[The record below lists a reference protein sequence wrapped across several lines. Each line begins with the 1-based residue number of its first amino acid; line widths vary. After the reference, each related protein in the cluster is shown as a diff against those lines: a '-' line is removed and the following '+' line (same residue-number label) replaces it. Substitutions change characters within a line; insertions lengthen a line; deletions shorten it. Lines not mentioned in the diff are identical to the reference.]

1 MNQFDKNQ
9 IITLDIQ
16 DPQQIKLA
24 LTQYKALLDEDR
36 AFSDSQF
43 DVEFKQLGK
52 DGKRRLQPQDSGNNL
67 KLLQSA
73 LNLGQ
78 EGGSHHYNHPIDD
91 DTETYISEVIL
102 FAAALQY
109 PEIKEVVVETAEAIV
124 AYSRRQNDTDEMWLD
139 DMRVF
144 GVEALY
150 MLAKTDIRYTFLLA
164 QFFVPYWDD
173 EHACGY
179 ESYLSSLLH
188 EHGWHKEIIKAF
200 IWCDN
205 ESFRSG
211 MFQNDRYSDDCSY
224 QPLGEY
230 LCQHPEH
237 YEQFK
242 ALVVARFQAEPV
254 LLEHVDTMC
263 DEDEEEDLST
273 YQPVVSLYQSLF
285 PHTCFYDDEE
295 AKDSFMAMPF
305 FGSTLENEAYDLQQ
319 KVQSQVV
326 GPLVKIAQ
334 SAITARA
341 NYRAYLARD
350 ERKYELNYGSNL
362 LKPLVLA
369 MPQGE
374 SLWRYIE
381 SGEPHTVLE
390 TLCEVDVL
398 ELAKLHASDMAE
410 HLIDQLSSFERNNQ
424 GIADEL
430 ESVLSL
436 VRGDLLTEHFSEE
449 VEYTQPNGMVL
460 TLTVRKDTE
469 TSLLQARAQQ
479 YLRVI
484 DVFYYAL
491 GKREFS
497 KYMMTS
503 LTEGDE
509 ALLSREAYY
518 QRYTQLSLS
527 DIESAAE
534 SAKAKNIQ
542 SIFHH
547 FTNQDELLCRKHL
560 KLVDEHFR
568 SSRALCHPEQW
579 PQSDMGLMTLASY
592 HLHCD
597 YNQRIGDDITE
608 ALVTYLNDN
617 HIWQLAAQ
625 HIIQKCHKKSD
636 HYNPENLGLSEEQI
650 ARICDHFTA
659 DTPRD
664 DLVSILALVQP
675 HLYRDECCRGDLY
688 LNKFSEQQPSYQLF
702 KDHDDD
708 FQRFTLAAFWLR
720 QLPLPLQNKADRLWQ
735 FIIALAPVRV
745 ARNVLRAYSDDH
757 WDIEF
762 NNILDGIDVY
772 EHLSK
777 AGIDSGILNAYEM
790 SYQRYDFGRYVNWIE
805 IYSEIVSDDTSMF
818 GSMGRKKAKAMER
831 GLAYINERTKVE
843 FLHHVSLK
851 HPEVAVDFDHNLRRA
866 IDIFAQ
872 LNLHSWEHA
881 LAHES
886 GKDCLYFGEGEKL
899 PKKLHKAIVADSLS
913 IHDKPCHV
921 DGRSW
926 EACTVLQQQ
935 GDNYV
940 IVMADH
946 EVPLAWYEDRL
957 SSGPLLVFS
966 EQVERAA
973 IVKRVAELQVQSNR
987 INGIVEQTMA
997 YLDNEIEF
1005 DAMAALFKEQ
1015 ISTEFMRIDADEYHM
1030 YSLRQFVWM
1039 LDVKRRNKLVRLLLN
1054 HDYRGFK
1061 LIEAQ
1066 MEQPW
1071 LLHQLAHNEIDF
1083 ETYLSNS
1090 DEYEGEASETG
1101 MAFLL
1106 AWLFD
1111 IGVKSE
1117 HLMLFCIKRSH
1128 FDVCREFIVAHA
1140 RGQYGSFK
1148 QSLSYLHAGRR
1159 AELPEILSQE
1169 ADAEVLLAPLK
1180 KDKSRKVKEA
1190 VSHYCS

>member
-16 DPQQIKLA
+16 NPQQIELA
-24 LTQYKALLDEDR
+24 LAQYKALLD
-36 AFSDSQF
+36 SDKACFNSQF
-43 DVEFKQLGK
+43 DVEFKQLDEAGM
-52 DGKRRLQPQDSGNNL
+52 RRLQPQDSGNNL

-73 LNLGQ
+73 LDLGQ
-78 EGGSHHYNHPIDD
+78 EGGAHHYDHTILD
-91 DTETYISEVIL
+91 DTENYISEVIL

-109 PEIKEVVVETAEAIV
+109 PEIKQAVVEAAKAIV

-150 MLAKTDIRYTFLLA
+150 MLAKTDIQYAYLLA
-164 QFFVPYWDD
+164 QYFVPYWDD

-179 ESYLSSLLH
+179 ESYLSVLLH
-188 EHGWHKEIIKAF
+188 EHGWHREMIKAF

-205 ESFRSG
+205 DNFRSG
-211 MFQNDRYSDDCSY
+211 MFKNDQYSEECDY

-230 LCQHPEH
+230 LRENPTS

-242 ALVVARFQAEPV
+242 ALVIARFQAEPV
-254 LLEHVDTMC
+254 LLADVDTMC
-263 DEDEEEDLST
+263 DEDEEEDLSGH
-273 YQPVVSLYQSLF
+273 QPVVSLYQSLF
-285 PHTCFYDDEE
+285 PHNCFYDDEE

-319 KVQSQVV
+319 KVQSQVD

-334 SAITARA
+334 SAIAARA
-341 NYRAYLARD
+341 SYRAYLARD
-350 ERKYELNYGSNL
+350 ERKYELNYGTNL

-369 MPQGE
+369 MPQGQV
-374 SLWRYIE
+374 LWRYIE
-381 SGEPHTVLE
+381 TGEPQTVLE
-390 TLCEVDVL
+390 TVCEVDVL

-424 GIADEL
+424 GIAEEL

-436 VRGDLLTEHFSEE
+436 VRGDLLTDHFSEE
-449 VEYTQPNGMVL
+449 AEYTQPNGMVL
-460 TLTVRKDTE
+460 TLAVRNDAE
-469 TSLLQARAQQ
+469 NNLLQVRAEQ

-484 DVFYYAL
+484 DVFYHAL
-491 GKREFS
+491 GKREFC
-497 KYMMTS
+497 KYMMAS

-518 QRYTQLSLS
+518 QRYTQLSVS
-527 DIESAAE
+527 DIKSAAE
-534 SAKAKNIQ
+534 NAKAKNIQ
-542 SIFHH
+542 SIFRH
-547 FTNQDELLCRKHL
+547 FINQDELLCRKHL

-568 SSRALCHPEQW
+568 SSRALCHPAQW
-579 PQSDMGLMTLASY
+579 PQLDMGLITLASY
-592 HLHCD
+592 HLHSD
-597 YNQRIGDDITE
+597 YNQHIGDDVTE
-608 ALVTYLNDN
+608 ALANYLNDN

-636 HYNPENLGLSEEQI
+636 HYNPDNLGLSEAQI
-650 ARICDHFTA
+650 ARICDYFTA
-659 DTPRD
+659 DTPQD
-664 DLVSILALVQP
+664 DLSSLLALVQP
-675 HLYRDECCRGDLY
+675 QLYRDECCRGDLY
-688 LNKFSEQQPSYQLF
+688 LNKFSEKQSSYQLF

-708 FQRFTLAAFWLR
+708 FQRFTLTAFWLR
-720 QLPLPLQNKADRLWQ
+720 QLPLPLQYKADRLWQ

-757 WDIEF
+757 WSIEF
-762 NNILDGIDVY
+762 DTILNEIEVY
-772 EHLSK
+772 EQLSK
-777 AGIDSGILNAYEM
+777 AGIDGGILNAYEM
-790 SYQRYDFGRYVNWIE
+790 SNQRYNSERYLNWIE
-805 IYSEIVSDDTSMF
+805 IYSEIASDDTSMF
-818 GSMGRKKAKAMER
+818 GSMGRNKAKAMEQ
-831 GLAYINERTKVE
+831 GLAYINERTKIE

-851 HPEVAVDFDHNLRRA
+851 HPEVELDFSHDLQRA
-866 IDIFAQ
+866 IDIFVQ
-872 LNLHSWEHA
+872 LNLHSWEYA
-881 LAHES
+881 LAQEL
-886 GKDCLYFGEGEKL
+886 GRDCLYFGEGEKL

-946 EVPLAWYEDRL
+946 EVPLAWYEERL
-957 SSGPLLVFS
+957 PSGPLLIFS
-966 EQVERAA
+966 EQLERAA
-973 IVKRVAELQVQSNR
+973 IIKRVAELQVQSNR
-987 INGIVEQTMA
+987 INAIVEQTMA
-997 YLDNEIEF
+997 YLHNEVEF
-1005 DAMAALFKEQ
+1005 DVMAALFKGQ
-1015 ISTEFMRIDADEYHM
+1015 ISTEFMRIDADEYQM

-1039 LDVKRRNKLVRLLLN
+1039 LDAERRNKLVRLLLN

-1083 ETYLSNS
+1083 ETYLSKS
-1090 DEYEGEASETG
+1090 GEYEGEASETG

-1106 AWLFD
+1106 TWLFD
-1111 IGVKSE
+1111 IGVKPE
-1117 HLMLFCIKRSH
+1117 HLVLFCIKRSH

-1148 QSLSYLHAGRR
+1148 QSLSYLYADRR
-1159 AELPEILSQE
+1159 AELPEIFSQA
-1169 ADAEVLLAPLK
+1169 ADAEALLAPLR

-1190 VSHYCS
+1190 VNQYAS